1 LRYAKP
7 PRNADFLR
15 PDRIRQSP
23 SAKLMIS
30 LCSAVANSHHTFE
43 NWQNNPQLNLWS

>member
-15 PDRIRQSP
+15 RLKDGGLHRRV
-23 SAKLMIS
+23 L
-30 LCSAVANSHHTFE
+30 
-43 NWQNNPQLNLWS
+43 